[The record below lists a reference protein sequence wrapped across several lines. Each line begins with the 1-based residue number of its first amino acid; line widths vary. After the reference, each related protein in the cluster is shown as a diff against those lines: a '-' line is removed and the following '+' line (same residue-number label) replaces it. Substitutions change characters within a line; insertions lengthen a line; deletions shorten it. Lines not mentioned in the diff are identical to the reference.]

1 MAARALINTADG
13 PESPNNK
20 RAFDIIASILRTSP
34 DNAKARFEYARLLLD
49 ECPFAM
55 AEPIPGIPS
64 NPIDLFAALE
74 KQDPGRTFYAI
85 LHVQAVYKTLQKKM
99 RNKETVDDAS
109 AAHALELAEKLYMRF
124 ANHPGVAYLV
134 FRTRR
139 LYLMYMRHNSP
150 PPHQAREQGRFDEFC
165 LGVFNSSEVP
175 EQDKESI
182 LEAQLDSL
190 AEHADSTRRFKHR
203 TKLVEDEIKKFT
215 GARKAEFEE
224 RYQDLKES
232 QPEGR

>member
-1 MAARALINTADG
+1 
-13 PESPNNK
+13 
-20 RAFDIIASILRTSP
+20 
-34 DNAKARFEYARLLLD
+34 
-49 ECPFAM
+49 
-55 AEPIPGIPS
+55 
-64 NPIDLFAALE
+64 
-74 KQDPGRTFYAI
+74 
-85 LHVQAVYKTLQKKM
+85 
-99 RNKETVDDAS
+99 
-109 AAHALELAEKLYMRF
+109 MRF